1 MVETSRTSQGI
12 CREVACRRIL
22 KPKTLEGYRSLL
34 SSRIL
39 PPLGDQPL
47 SKVTQADV
55 RIWVAEMVEEGL
67 SALGSSISRCPAQLE
82 ETAGDQDE
90 PHP

>member
-1 MVETSRTSQGI
+1 MVETSRTSQEKI
-12 CREVACRRIL
+12 CREVACTIL
-22 KPKTLEGYRSLL
+22 KPRTLEGYRSLL